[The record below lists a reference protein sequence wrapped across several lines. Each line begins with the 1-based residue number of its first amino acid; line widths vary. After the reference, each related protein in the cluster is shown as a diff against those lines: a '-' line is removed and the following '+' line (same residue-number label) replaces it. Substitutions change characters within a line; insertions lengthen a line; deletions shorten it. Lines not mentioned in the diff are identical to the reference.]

1 LCHHTDPDD
10 GEFHIFFDANQAIY
24 TRSFAPPAGMVRCNL
39 AENHRNPRTVCELL
53 HSVCDTPITTR
64 LRDSRP
70 IERVATD
77 GAESLVKATRRTLHR
92 IINEDAVPP
101 GEVAI
106 LTVRKAEDS
115 ILAREDKLGNFRL
128 HIGRPGSRRA
138 PGKISLYSIHR
149 FKGLESD
156 VVLLI
161 VEEPGHKP
169 RQPLNDLIYIGASR
183 ARGHLV
189 LLGREATLHQLHEGA
204 AAGVE

>member
-1 LCHHTDPDD
+1 M
-10 GEFHIFFDANQAIY
+10 IDASCPSLLVEKLPSQDLSTVPCGHLPQPGSQSVY
-24 TRSFAPPAGMVRCNL
+24 P
-39 AENHRNPRTVCELL
+39 NPRCAE
-53 HSVCDTPITTR
+53 DEAEAPQFW
-64 LRDSRP
+64 P
-70 IERVATD
+70 VA
-77 GAESLVKATRRTLHR
+77 AESLVKATRRTLHR

-189 LLGREATLHQLHEGA
+189 LLGREATLHRLHEGA